1 MARKITEK
9 TNLKN
14 INIPFEE
21 IDEEFVSALNKK
33 QILDLVDMLKT
44 KCLESDREAE
54 RLRGIHTQIFKIS
67 KLNKRYERLLKET
80 RIRLDVLK
88 SYMDEINK
96 IEIPETDTEYE
107 EMLSKMFSIC
117 E

>member
-14 INIPFEE
+14 INISLDE
-21 IDEEFVSALNKK
+21 IDEKFVSSLSKS
-33 QILDLVDMLKT
+33 QVLDLVDILKT
-44 KCLESDREAE
+44 KCIESDREAA
-54 RLRGIHTQIFKIS
+54 RLRGIHGQIFKIT

-80 RIRLDVLK
+80 RIRLAVLK

-96 IEIPETDTEYE
+96 IEIPEADETYE
-107 EMLSKMFSIC
+107 ELLNKIFN

>member
-14 INIPFEE
+14 INISFDD
-21 IDEEFVSALNKK
+21 IDEKFVSSLSKN
-33 QILDLVDMLKT
+33 QVLDLVDMLKT
-44 KCLESDREAE
+44 KCIESDREAE
-54 RLRGIHTQIFKIS
+54 RLRGIHGQIFKIS

-88 SYMDEINK
+88 SYMDGICK
-96 IEIPETDTEYE
+96 IEIPEADETYE
-107 EMLSKMFSIC
+107 ELLNKIFN